1 MLIGDGSMRKALEK
15 ETKELGIAD
24 VVKFLG
30 NISNDKVN
38 RYLQASDVFLFA
50 SKSET
55 QGMAL
60 EKETKELGIADVVK
74 FLGNI
79 SNDKVNRYLQASDV
93 FLFASKSETQ
103 GIVLAEAFAAGCPIV
118 AVDASGVEDIVEN
131 GQNGFVTEE
140 NAEVWSNRV
149 TDVLGQLVRMKQQA
163 KITAE
168 GYRSEDIVENGQN
181 GFVTEE
187 NAEVWSNRVT
197 DVLGQLVRMKQQAKI
212 TAEGYRSERLAVYE
226 ESLYERVISEKNAG
240 RQEELGYEYE
250 EHGAKS
256 PSERVFSL

>member
-1 MLIGDGSMRKALEK
+1 MQEPFQVLLIGDGSMRK
-15 ETKELGIAD
+15 
-24 VVKFLG
+24 
-30 NISNDKVN
+30 
-38 RYLQASDVFLFA
+38 
-50 SKSET
+50 
-55 QGMAL
+55 AL

-140 NAEVWSNRV
+140 NTEVWSNRV
-149 TDVLGQLVRMKQQA
+149 TDVLGQLVC
-163 KITAE
+163 
-168 GYRSEDIVENGQN
+168 
-181 GFVTEE
+181 
-187 NAEVWSNRVT
+187 
-197 DVLGQLVRMKQQAKI
+197 MKQQAKI

-250 EHGAKS
+250 EHGA
-256 PSERVFSL
+256 